1 MNWEAWVTLAVVVL
15 ILYALARNFA
25 GPDVILMG
33 GAVTLTT
40 LGLVS
45 DRLPDVSN
53 MAASFGNQ
61 GLLTVAVLF
70 VVAAGLTETGAM
82 SLITEPLLGRPR
94 SLRAAQFRMMVPVAT
109 VSAFLNNTPVVAMFK
124 PVVQDW
130 SRSAGL
136 SPSKLFIPLSYAAVL
151 GGCCTLIGTSTNLV
165 VQALLIEAQRTDPT
179 VPIMGMFTLTPV
191 GVPVTIAGIA
201 YILLVSS
208 RLLPDRRP
216 AVAALEDTRQ
226 YTVEMLVQ
234 PGSAI
239 DGLTIEQAGL
249 RHLPGMYLASIERHG
264 EPLVAVGPDERL
276 VGDDRLIFAGVVDS
290 VVDLRKVRGLVPA
303 TDQVFK
309 LRAPEHKRL
318 LIEAVVSA
326 ACPLVGRTIREG
338 KFRARYEAVV
348 IAVHRNGER
357 VDRKVGDI
365 VLRSGDTLLLEAHS
379 RFLGQHRNSRD
390 FLLVSSVED
399 SQPRRHDKAWLALA
413 ILVALITT
421 ITFEDYTGINVF
433 HGSLI
438 AAGIMVL
445 TRCCSGDQ
453 ARRSVDWPILIS
465 IGAALTIGRAME
477 TSGLAGYMAR
487 AVVGSSAAA
496 GPWGALAAMYLLTL
510 VFTELVT
517 NNAAA
522 ALAFPI
528 ARATALQMDVSL
540 LPFVIAIAIAASA
553 GFATPFGYQ
562 THLMVYGPGGYRF
575 SDFVR
580 VGLPLDVVCMIVT
593 IALAPLFFP
602 F

>member
-1 MNWEAWVTLAVVVL
+1 VNWEAWVTLATVALV
-15 ILYALARNFA
+15 LYALARNFA
-25 GPDVILMG
+25 GPDVILSG
-33 GAVTLTT
+33 GAVILTS
-40 LGLVS
+40 LGLFS
-45 DRLPDVSN
+45 DRLPSPSHL
-53 MAASFGNQ
+53 AASFGNE

-94 SLRAAQFRMMVPVAT
+94 SLREAQIRMMVPVAT

-136 SPSKLFIPLSYAAVL
+136 AASKLFIPLSYAAVL

-165 VQALLIEAQRTDPT
+165 VQALLIDAQRTDPT
-179 VPIMGMFTLTPV
+179 VPVMGMFTLAPV
-191 GVPVTIAGIA
+191 GVPMAIAGLALIV
-201 YILLVSS
+201 LTSS
-208 RLLPDRRP
+208 WLLPDRRP

-249 RHLPGMYLASIERHG
+249 RHLPGMYLASIERGG

-276 VGDDRLIFAGVVDS
+276 AGDDRLIFAGIVDS

-303 TDQVFK
+303 TDQAFK

-318 LIEAVVSA
+318 LIEAVVSD

-338 KFRARYEAVV
+338 RFRARYEAVV

-357 VDRKVGDI
+357 VDKKIGDI
-365 VLRSGDTLLLEAHS
+365 VLRAGDTLLLEAHS
-379 RFLGQHRNSRD
+379 RFLRQHRNSRD
-390 FLLVSSVED
+390 FLLVSAVED
-399 SQPRRHDKAWLALA
+399 SQPRRHDKAWLALT
-413 ILVALITT
+413 ILIAMIITVTLEDFTHIT
-421 ITFEDYTGINVF
+421 IF

-438 AAGIMVL
+438 AAGLMVL

-465 IGAALTIGRAME
+465 IGAALAIGRAMD
-477 TSGLAGYMAR
+477 TSGLASYMAK
-487 AVVGSSAAA
+487 ALVGSAPA
-496 GPWGALAAMYLLTL
+496 GPWGALAAVYLVTL
-510 VFTELVT
+510 IFTELVT

-528 ARATALQMDVSL
+528 ARATAMQMDVSFM
-540 LPFVIAIAIAASA
+540 PFVIVIAIAASA

-575 SDFVR
+575 GDFVR
-580 VGLPLDVVCMIVT
+580 VGLPLDVLCMVVT
-593 IALAPLFFP
+593 VALAPLFFP